1 MATANEEHLTARRRE
16 ILDAARKVFD
26 ASGYEA
32 TTIDAVALAAGVSK
46 GNIYNYFASKQE
58 LFKQVFLED
67 QTIVGFQAVLAGEAP
82 AAQKLD
88 GLLDMWFRQLAEQK
102 RTCRLVLEYWATA
115 AREGREGEMT
125 TTFQRMYGQWR
136 ELVTSLVEQGIA
148 SGEFTAEL
156 DPSMVASLIMALVDG
171 VGLESML
178 NMGLVVDEQLLAGI
192 KQSIFVA
199 LLAPGRSVQSSASPE
214 VSPK

>member
-1 MATANEEHLTARRRE
+1 MATVNEEHLTARRRE

-46 GNIYNYFASKQE
+46 GNIYNYFSSKQE

-67 QTIVGFQAVLAGEAP
+67 QTIVGFQAVLAGEGTATK
-82 AAQKLD
+82 KLD
-88 GLLDMWFRQLAEQK
+88 GMLDLWFHHLAEQK

-125 TTFQRMYGQWR
+125 VTFQRMYGQWR
-136 ELVTSLVEQGIA
+136 KLLTELLTQGMA
-148 SGEFTAEL
+148 SGEFSSEL
-156 DPSMVASLIMALVDG
+156 NPHMAASLIMALGDG
-171 VGLESML
+171 VGMEAML
-178 NMGLVVDEQLLAGI
+178 NIGLVVDEQLLAGI
-192 KQSIFVA
+192 KQSIFVS
-199 LLAPGRSVQSSASPE
+199 LKKESNI
-214 VSPK
+214 

>member
-16 ILDAARKVFD
+16 ILEAARKVFD
-26 ASGYEA
+26 TKGYEA

-67 QTIVGFQAVLAGEAP
+67 QTIVDFQAVLAGEAT
-82 AAQKLD
+82 ATRKLD
-88 GLLDMWFRQLAEQK
+88 GMLDLWFHQLAEQK

-125 TTFQRMYGQWR
+125 ATFQRMYGRWR
-136 ELVTSLVEQGIA
+136 TLVTELLTQGIA
-148 SGEFTAEL
+148 SGEFSTEL
-156 DPSMVASLIMALVDG
+156 DPAMTASLIMALGDG
-171 VGLESML
+171 VGMEAML
-178 NMGLVVDEQLLAGI
+178 NIGLVVDEQLLAGI
-192 KQSIFVA
+192 KRWIFA
-199 LLAPGRSVQSSASPE
+199 SLSAPGRSVR
-214 VSPK
+214 